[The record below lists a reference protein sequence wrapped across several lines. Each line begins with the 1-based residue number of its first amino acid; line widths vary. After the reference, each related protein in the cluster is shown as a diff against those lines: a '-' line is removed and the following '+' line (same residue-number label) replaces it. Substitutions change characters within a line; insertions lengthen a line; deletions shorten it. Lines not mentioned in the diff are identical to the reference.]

1 MNPNEVWSAT
11 EPQGLVM
18 WLNIGEKFFFFFFF
32 FSFDIRTFFSP
43 ASEIFLQ
50 RRIYGGGTQ

>member
-18 WLNIGEKFFFFFFF
+18 WLNIGEKFFFFFF